1 MKLMHAIVQGRVQ
14 GVGFRAATLRTGRGL
29 GLNGWV
35 RNRADG
41 AVEVLAAGDDDRLA
55 ELETFLRTGPR
66 PAQVT
71 AVEISWLDEQAGAP
85 GAGGGAELGSFH
97 IL

>member
-14 GVGFRAATLRTGRGL
+14 GVGFRAATLRRGHAL
-29 GLNGWV
+29 GLRGWV

-41 AVEVLAAGDDDRLA
+41 TVEVLAAGSGDRLGD
-55 ELETFLRTGPR
+55 LEAFLRAGPQMS
-66 PAQVT
+66 QVT
-71 AVEISWLDEQAGAP
+71 AVEISWLDEQPGAP
-85 GAGGGAELGSFH
+85 ATAAEIGPFH